1 MTDYGLG
8 AREAAKGVAAKM
20 CAITKHGDQRRQR
33 KNGRDSAV
41 YLPVFSAIPRHNR
54 GRIFDMRNFILS
66 ALSYFGIVF
75 LTGSVL
81 GVVRTVWLAPWLG
94 ERHAELLEM
103 PIMLVVA
110 YVTAGYVINRF
121 RLPGVKSAC
130 LVGVVALV
138 LLLAL
143 EFTLVLE
150 LRGLSVAEYLQS
162 RDPLSGAAY
171 AFSLLVYGALPGIRK
186 FVRERS
192 VPLNKT

>member
-1 MTDYGLG
+1 
-8 AREAAKGVAAKM
+8 
-20 CAITKHGDQRRQR
+20 
-33 KNGRDSAV
+33 
-41 YLPVFSAIPRHNR
+41 
-54 GRIFDMRNFILS
+54 MRSVILS
-66 ALSYFGIVF
+66 SLSYFGIVF
-75 LTGSVL
+75 LAGFVL
-81 GVVRTVWLAPWLG
+81 GFVRVFWLLPVLG
-94 ERHAELLEM
+94 ERRAELLEM
-103 PIMLVVA
+103 PVMLVIA

-121 RLPGVKSAC
+121 RLPGVTSAC

-171 AFSLLVYGALPGIRK
+171 AFSLLVYGTLPGIRK